1 MLEFNLLQKMEEYR
15 ERAGLVIVDLP
26 VSLKKAHLPF
36 LPTTEQIKALY
47 TSVVVIYFISNI
59 IDFH

>member
-36 LPTTEQIKALY
+36 LPATEQISFVHERSRDLFY
-47 TSVVVIYFISNI
+47 IQHN
-59 IDFH
+59 

>member
-15 ERAGLVIVDLP
+15 ERTGLVIVDLP

-36 LPTTEQIKALY
+36 LPATEQIRLCTRA
-47 TSVVVIYFISNI
+47 
-59 IDFH
+59 